1 MRHLP
6 NLQSLTS
13 TELKEILNK
22 AIEIKAN
29 PADFYN
35 LLHRESLAMLFQK
48 TSTRTRVSFE
58 AAMTELGG
66 HAIYIDWMTSNFVLS
81 GIEHETEYLSR
92 NVSCIMAR
100 LLYNEDLQK
109 IMSASQGTSHQWLRR
124 KVSPL
129 SGDDRCAH
137 HHGTSR
143 R

>member
-13 TELKEILNK
+13 AELTEILNK

-29 PADFYN
+29 PAEFHN

-81 GIEHETEYLSR
+81 GIEHE
-92 NVSCIMAR
+92 
-100 LLYNEDLQK
+100 
-109 IMSASQGTSHQWLRR
+109 GHQNHRVL
-124 KVSPL
+124 P
-129 SGDDRCAH
+129 
-137 HHGTSR
+137 
-143 R
+143 